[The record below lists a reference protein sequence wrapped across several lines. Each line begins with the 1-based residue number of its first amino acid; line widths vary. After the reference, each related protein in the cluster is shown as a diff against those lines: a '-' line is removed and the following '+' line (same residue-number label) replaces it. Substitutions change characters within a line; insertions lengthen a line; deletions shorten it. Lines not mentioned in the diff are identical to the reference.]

1 MNRNENNNEM
11 KLKQI
16 YVLHFK
22 LQLQWSI
29 MFSVFVIIFKYI
41 LKSPV

>member
-22 LQLQWSI
+22 LQWSI
-29 MFSVFVIIFKYI
+29 MFSVLVIIFKYI
-41 LKSPV
+41 FKSPV